1 MSCFSSSMCY
11 TFFIFL
17 LNFETFGNTFLLIL
31 MIFKMGTVRKRNT
44 NSDNNK
50 KLPNLVGNET
60 KSKKEVQTKLFSIKL
75 EIYQN
80 MKALQDCFNS
90 VTMSDILNLPS
101 QMKKVLLMRERKRK
115 VIEFDESAWFA
126 LKVIVLLTIVTRFY
140 QIDKPAHVW

>member
-1 MSCFSSSMCY
+1 ML
-11 TFFIFL
+11 FFKYVLHVFVFL

>member
-1 MSCFSSSMCY
+1 M
-11 TFFIFL
+11 
-17 LNFETFGNTFLLIL
+17 IL
-31 MIFKMGTVRKRNT
+31 KMGTVRKRNT

-90 VTMSDILNLPS
+90 VTMSDIWNLPS

>member
-1 MSCFSSSMCY
+1 M
-11 TFFIFL
+11 
-17 LNFETFGNTFLLIL
+17 IL
-31 MIFKMGTVRKRNT
+31 KMGTVRKRNT
-44 NSDNNK
+44 NSGNNK
-50 KLPNLVGNET
+50 KLPILVGNET